1 MAKNRKI
8 EVKGVVISVSERND
22 DDFISLTDI
31 ATGFEGGSALIEKW
45 LRNKNTLEYLAVWER
60 LNNAHFNSPEF
71 EGIKNEAGTN
81 RFMMSAKQWI
91 EKTKSIGIIA
101 SAGRYGGTYAHKDI
115 AIEFCAWI
123 SPEFKLLL
131 IREFQ
136 RLKQLEAAQNN
147 QEWDLKRILSKVNYR
162 IHTEAIRDN
171 LLPEMNL
178 SKQKEG
184 FVYAD
189 EAEILNIALF
199 GMTSKEWRQKNPE
212 LTLKGMNIR
221 DYADLHQLT
230 VLSNLESYNAIMIN
244 KGMDKQARLAELTE
258 TAIHQLKTLQN
269 MQGNTLDR
277 LKSPNLKSLKPK
289 SKDAPIP
296 VFIPINEGTKT
307 ESQNLL
313 QNATEDFTG
322 VPNGT
327 PVKFQNKKENFTGV
341 ANPTPVKSSFH
352 F

>member
-1 MAKNRKI
+1 MAKTRKI
-8 EVKGVVISVSERND
+8 EVKRVVISVSERNE

-31 ATGFEGGSALIEKW
+31 AAGFEGGSALIEKW

-60 LNNAHFNSPEF
+60 LNNALFNSTEF

-91 EKTKSIGIIA
+91 EKTKSIGILA

-136 RLKQLEAAQNN
+136 RLKQQEALQTN
-147 QEWDLKRILSKVNYR
+147 QEWYLKRTLSKVNYR
-162 IHTEAIRDN
+162 IHTEAIKDH
-171 LLPEMNL
+171 LLPELNL
-178 SKQKEG
+178 SKHREG
-184 FVYAD
+184 LIYAD
-189 EAEILNIALF
+189 EAELLNLALF

-221 DYADLHQLT
+221 DYANLHQLT

-244 KGMDKQARLAELTE
+244 KGMDKPTRLIELNQ
-258 TAIHQLKTLQN
+258 TAIHQLKILQT
-269 MQGNTLDR
+269 MQTQAFDK
-277 LKSPNLKSLKPK
+277 LKSPNLKRGNPPNLEAPK
-289 SKDAPIP
+289 
-296 VFIPINEGTKT
+296 TT
-307 ESQNLL
+307 E
-313 QNATEDFTG
+313 
-322 VPNGT
+322 
-327 PVKFQNKKENFTGV
+327 
-341 ANPTPVKSSFH
+341 
-352 F
+352 

>member
-31 ATGFEGGSALIEKW
+31 ATGFDGGSSLIEKW

-60 LNNAHFNSPEF
+60 LNNALFNSTEF
-71 EGIKNEAGTN
+71 EGIKKEAGTN

-136 RLKQLEAAQNN
+136 RLKQLEAAQIN

-162 IHTEAIRDN
+162 IHTEAIKYH
-171 LLPEMNL
+171 LIPELNI
-178 SKQKEG
+178 SKAKEG
-184 FVYAD
+184 LIYAD
-189 EAEILNIALF
+189 EAEVLNLALF
-199 GMTSKEWRQKNPE
+199 GMTSKEWRLKNPE
-212 LTLKGMNIR
+212 LTTKGMNIR

-244 KGMDKQARLAELTE
+244 KGMDKQTRFIELHA
-258 TAIHQLKTLQN
+258 TAIQQLKTLEN
-269 MQGNTLDR
+269 TEHKTLDK
-277 LKSPNLKSLKPK
+277 LKSPNLKRLK
-289 SKDAPIP
+289 S
-296 VFIPINEGTKT
+296 
-307 ESQNLL
+307 
-313 QNATEDFTG
+313 
-322 VPNGT
+322 
-327 PVKFQNKKENFTGV
+327 
-341 ANPTPVKSSFH
+341 
-352 F
+352 